1 MFKRVD
7 HTEIVPSDV
16 EATINF
22 YVDVLQFTL
31 KSRQDVPMPPMKEVI
46 YLQLGDT
53 VIEIISA
60 DKPGDKSSEEWQ
72 VGYRCLAL
80 EVDNMD
86 EALSYLKDKGIE
98 PSWGPVDL
106 GTSVRTGIL
115 DPDGLQVELREW
127 R

>member
-7 HTEIVPSDV
+7 HIEIVPSDV
-16 EATINF
+16 EATIKF
-22 YVDVLQFTL
+22 YVDVLQFAL
-31 KSRQDVPMPPMKEVI
+31 KSRHEVPMPPMKEVI

-60 DKPGDKSSEEWQ
+60 DKPSDKSTEAWQ
-72 VGYRCLAL
+72 VGYRCIAL

-98 PSWGPVDL
+98 PTWGPADL
-106 GTSVRTGIL
+106 GNSFRSEIH

-127 R
+127 K

>member
-7 HTEIVPSDV
+7 HIEIVPSDV
-16 EATINF
+16 EATIKF

-31 KSRQDVPMPPMKEVI
+31 KSRHDVPMPPMKEVI

-60 DKPGDKSSEEWQ
+60 DQPSDKSKEDWQ
-72 VGYRCLAL
+72 VGYRCIAL

-86 EALSYLKDKGIE
+86 EVLSYLKKKGIE
-98 PSWGPVDL
+98 PTWGPADL
-106 GTSVRTGIL
+106 GNSFRSEIQ
-115 DPDGLQVELREW
+115 DPDGLPVELREW
-127 R
+127 K

>member
-7 HTEIVPSDV
+7 HIEIVPTDV

-31 KSRQDVPMPPMKEVI
+31 KSRHEVPMPPMKEVI

-60 DKPGDKSSEEWQ
+60 DKPSDKSNEAWH
-72 VGYRCLAL
+72 VGYRCIAL

-98 PSWGPVDL
+98 PTWGPADL
-106 GTSVRTGIL
+106 GNSFRSEIQ

-127 R
+127 K

>member
-7 HTEIVPSDV
+7 HIEIVPTDV

-31 KSRQDVPMPPMKEVI
+31 KSRHEVPMPPMKEVI

-60 DKPGDKSSEEWQ
+60 DKPSDKSNEAWQ
-72 VGYRCLAL
+72 VGYRCIAL

-86 EALSYLKDKGIE
+86 EALSYLKDKNIE
-98 PSWGPVDL
+98 PTWGPADL
-106 GTSVRTGIL
+106 GNSFRSEIQ

-127 R
+127 K